1 MTKYLWYASYGSNL
15 LEERFLCYIR
25 GGKPLGATKTYQGCV
40 DKSVPTEKKGI
51 EIPYRLYFA
60 KNAKIWHG
68 GGVAFIHRE
77 KSGSER
83 TLACM
88 YRITHEQFYDVVKQ
102 ENGLPQRP
110 EIDLEQVIAQGNM
123 VLGAA
128 GWYDHLLYLGKQ
140 DGEPIFTFTAKQ
152 LFQPYV
158 EPHESYLGTIIRGI
172 KVVHALTDEEIFD
185 YLAVKAGIENAPV
198 QADLK
203 KLISSSK

>member
-25 GGKPLGATKTYQGCV
+25 GGKPLGATKTYEGCV
-40 DKSVPTEKKGI
+40 DKSLPTAKKGL
-51 EIPYRLYFA
+51 EMPYGLYFA
-60 KNAKIWHG
+60 QQAKIWNG
-68 GGVAFIHRE
+68 GGVAFIHSDGR
-77 KSGSER
+77 GSER

-88 YRITHEQFYDVVKQ
+88 YRITEEQFYDVVKQ

-110 EIDLEQVIAQGNM
+110 EIDLDKVIAQGKM
-123 VLGAA
+123 LLGKER
-128 GWYDHLLYLGKQ
+128 WYDQLLYLGKE
-140 DGEPIFTFTAKQ
+140 DGEPIFTFTAKE

-172 KVVHALTDEEIFD
+172 KEVHGLTDEEIFD
-185 YLAVKAGIENAPV
+185 YLAMKEGIRNTPV